1 MELLSRLTGDVR
13 FGRAGRL
20 ATRALWARRSSD
32 FDLLG
37 KHVDV
42 QHGKWVESLSG
53 IGSNS
58 DSFYEYLIKHHVL
71 FPDDSDHF
79 DSWTMLLSSYNGV
92 FHENRL
98 GDWYGDVEMFGGRHR
113 GIRQVFESL
122 MAFWPGMQVLLGE
135 LTPAARSTNA
145 FSLVRELLGLLPER
159 FDFSHWRVDG
169 GGGVSPLRPELLESI
184 YFLHMASSGINVGST
199 VTTLDSN
206 ASRSTGWLWAS
217 DFALHTLRR
226 LSETKCGHASVKSV
240 HRSTTGSVIPSF
252 LHSPNDH
259 GASPFGDSSE
269 NLLDEMPSYFLSE
282 TVKYLFLTFDADN
295 NILHQDKDRD
305 WVFTTEAHPLHHVP
319 STPSETPDQRYNT
332 DDDDNEHRL
341 SDAKERV
348 LSILADEIAARNI
361 NSHSG
366 GDSERESH
374 AEAPRMCSVVE
385 RSVDLQLEQP
395 RKLSGSSSIWAA
407 RTPRSQFE
415 QQIANVE
422 KTIHFHKSALRD
434 NTTSRRTQD
443 SWVDVRLA
451 PRCLLHSPPQ
461 IDVAYVDDR
470 IDDDELMVENLSA
483 LSFHRLGRGDGSN
496 LAQSCPNYH
505 HSDLRWV
512 YALNG
517 ESLDYGATFVTY
529 MSDDMAGNE
538 EFDSLR
544 HAWALSSAASFGVTI
559 MSNANAFSQD
569 SIVPLCPI
577 VKAEGDQH
585 KSKESQET
593 TTPNEQESSQQGQ
606 GRELERTRFDMG
618 VPLGQFDVSV
628 LTEEVGFFVEHIN
641 SGISVEATILEDEEG
656 GAESVMVVTEF
667 PPPNRIAPEIDNY
680 PAIRS
685 GPVWHWNKFISRR
698 RRNTFTGSAE
708 GNKDGTEK
716 VPYQQRKTMLA
727 DSKGSAFDCNVRLSR
742 AKGSVP
748 EVGSDDD
755 ILAVVPCSPA
765 LFGPTSMTSL
775 VEKGGLT
782 FYGEVLLPDPL
793 DEYGCAAP
801 LATGNAFTVAASET
815 NSGDDEA
822 RCSLPNVQIVQEGDV
837 EHHQNIIQ
845 LIHRGECRFQ
855 TKASNQALVE
865 DRNGMIVINSDS
877 NIFVMSGACVPGD
890 ESCEETESDD
900 FVVPSVLVGKSDG
913 EKIMDL
919 ASEVS
924 SSGGTLQAA
933 VSLLPPRKA
942 KQSGAVNEYA
952 TGGSDT
958 TRTIDR
964 SVVTASSDAI
974 QIFAPNGWGV
984 HAIKK
989 QLEGTSGNQHEQQA
1003 EQSAGNHKKKQRK
1016 SEWQLF
1022 ILQHEH

>member
-13 FGRAGRL
+13 FGKAGRL

-37 KHVDV
+37 KHIDV

-92 FHENRL
+92 FYENRL
-98 GDWYGDVEMFGGRHR
+98 GDWYGDVEMYGGRHR
-113 GIRQVFESL
+113 GRRQVFESL

-135 LTPAARSTNA
+135 ITPAARSTNA

-159 FDFSHWRVDG
+159 FDFGNWWVDG

-184 YFLHMASSGINVGST
+184 YFLHMASSGINLGRT
-199 VTTLDSN
+199 FTTLDSN
-206 ASRSTGWLWAS
+206 ASHSTGWLWAS

-226 LSETKCGHASVKSV
+226 LSETKCGHASIKSV

-259 GASPFGDSSE
+259 GTSPFDASSA
-269 NLLDEMPSYFLSE
+269 NLVDEMPSYFLSE

-295 NILHQDKDRD
+295 NILHQDKDRN

-319 STPSETPDQRYNT
+319 STPNETPDQQYNT
-332 DDDDNEHRL
+332 DDDEHRI
-341 SDAKERV
+341 SDAKKRV
-348 LSILADEIAARNI
+348 LSMLSNEIAARNI
-361 NSHSG
+361 DSKSD
-366 GDSERESH
+366 GDRDRESDN
-374 AEAPRMCSVVE
+374 EAPRMCSVVE
-385 RSVDLQLEQP
+385 GSADLQFGQP
-395 RKLSGSSSIWAA
+395 RKLSGSSSLWAV
-407 RTPRSQFE
+407 RTPRSEFE

-422 KTIHFHKSALRD
+422 KTINSHRSALRD
-434 NTTSRRTQD
+434 TTTSRRTQD

-451 PRCLLHSPPQ
+451 PRFLLHSPPQ
-461 IDVAYVDDR
+461 LDAYVDNR
-470 IDDDELMVENLSA
+470 IEDDELMVENLSA
-483 LSFHRLGRGDGSN
+483 LSLHRLGRGDGSN

-544 HAWALSSAASFGVTI
+544 HSWALSSAASFGATKV
-559 MSNANAFSQD
+559 SNANSFGPD
-569 SIVPLCPI
+569 SVLTCQI
-577 VKAEGDQH
+577 VKAEGDQD

-593 TTPNEQESSQQGQ
+593 TTSNEQESSQQGQ

-618 VPLGQFDVSV
+618 APLGQFDVSV
-628 LTEEVGFFVEHIN
+628 LTQEVGFFVQHIN
-641 SGISVEATILEDEEG
+641 SGISVEATILEDETG
-656 GAESVMVVTEF
+656 SAESVMVVTEF
-667 PPPNRIAPEIDNY
+667 PPPNRITPKIDNY

-685 GPVWHWNKFISRR
+685 GPVWHWNKLISRR
-698 RRNTFTGSAE
+698 YRNTLTGSAKRNE
-708 GNKDGTEK
+708 DGADK

-742 AKGSVP
+742 AKGSAP
-748 EVGSDDD
+748 ELASDDD

-765 LFGPTSMTSL
+765 LFGPTSMTGL

-782 FYGEVLLPDPL
+782 FHGEVLLPDRL
-793 DEYGCAAP
+793 DQYGCAAP
-801 LATGNAFTVAASET
+801 FATSNAFTAAASKT
-815 NSGDDEA
+815 SSGDDEA
-822 RCSLPNVQIVQEGDV
+822 QCSEPNVQMVQESDV
-837 EHHQNIIQ
+837 EHHPNIIQ
-845 LIHRGECRFQ
+845 VIHRGKCLFQ
-855 TKASNQALVE
+855 TKASNQARVE
-865 DRNGMIVINSDS
+865 GRSGMIVINSDS
-877 NIFVMSGACVPGD
+877 NIFVMSGGCVPGD

-924 SSGGTLQAA
+924 SSGGTLQAT

-942 KQSGAVNEYA
+942 KQSEAVDEDD

-958 TRTIDR
+958 TRTIDL
-964 SVVTASSDAI
+964 SVVIASSDAI
-974 QIFAPNGWGV
+974 QIFAPNGWGI
-984 HAIKK
+984 HATKK

-1003 EQSAGNHKKKQRK
+1003 EQSKGNHKKNQRK

-1022 ILQHEH
+1022 ILQHQY

>member
-1 MELLSRLTGDVR
+1 VLRAMFQLSYDSYMYNAYPAGELRPVSCGPGTFSLIRLPALTLIDSLDTLVIMGNFTEFARSVERLRELDVMAQEEFSVVYPGFVEPLGLPERNGGIFSVNQNVSLFETNIRVLGGLLSAHQLAEAFIPVGSVAQSDVWDEEGSIRIGEPESAFKKKPSVDFVPMNTKQWGRDEKMSATCPLDDPTRSPPPCTSFDFVEDIARCTKIEGGLNTTPGAKKKTKVNDRSDNRTSHSKPWKYDGLFLTLAHDLGTRLLPAFSTDTGIPYGTVNLLYGVPPGETSIASLAGGGTLSIEMELLSRLTGDVR

-451 PRCLLHSPPQ
+451 PRFLLHSPRQ

-505 HSDLRWV
+505 Q
-512 YALNG
+512 
-517 ESLDYGATFVTY
+517 
-529 MSDDMAGNE
+529 
-538 EFDSLR
+538 
-544 HAWALSSAASFGVTI
+544 TI
-559 MSNANAFSQD
+559 
-569 SIVPLCPI
+569 
-577 VKAEGDQH
+577 
-585 KSKESQET
+585 T
-593 TTPNEQESSQQGQ
+593 
-606 GRELERTRFDMG
+606 
-618 VPLGQFDVSV
+618 
-628 LTEEVGFFVEHIN
+628 
-641 SGISVEATILEDEEG
+641 
-656 GAESVMVVTEF
+656 
-667 PPPNRIAPEIDNY
+667 
-680 PAIRS
+680 
-685 GPVWHWNKFISRR
+685 
-698 RRNTFTGSAE
+698 
-708 GNKDGTEK
+708 
-716 VPYQQRKTMLA
+716 
-727 DSKGSAFDCNVRLSR
+727 
-742 AKGSVP
+742 
-748 EVGSDDD
+748 
-755 ILAVVPCSPA
+755 
-765 LFGPTSMTSL
+765 
-775 VEKGGLT
+775 
-782 FYGEVLLPDPL
+782 
-793 DEYGCAAP
+793 
-801 LATGNAFTVAASET
+801 
-815 NSGDDEA
+815 
-822 RCSLPNVQIVQEGDV
+822 
-837 EHHQNIIQ
+837 
-845 LIHRGECRFQ
+845 
-855 TKASNQALVE
+855 
-865 DRNGMIVINSDS
+865 
-877 NIFVMSGACVPGD
+877 
-890 ESCEETESDD
+890 
-900 FVVPSVLVGKSDG
+900 
-913 EKIMDL
+913 
-919 ASEVS
+919 
-924 SSGGTLQAA
+924 
-933 VSLLPPRKA
+933 
-942 KQSGAVNEYA
+942 
-952 TGGSDT
+952 
-958 TRTIDR
+958 
-964 SVVTASSDAI
+964 I
-974 QIFAPNGWGV
+974 QIYDGSTP
-984 HAIKK
+984 
-989 QLEGTSGNQHEQQA
+989 
-1003 EQSAGNHKKKQRK
+1003 
-1016 SEWQLF
+1016 
-1022 ILQHEH
+1022 